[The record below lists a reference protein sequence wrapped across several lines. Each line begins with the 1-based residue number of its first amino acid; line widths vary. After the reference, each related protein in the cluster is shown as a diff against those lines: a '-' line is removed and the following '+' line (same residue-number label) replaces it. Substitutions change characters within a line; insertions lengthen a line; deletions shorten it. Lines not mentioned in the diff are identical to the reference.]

1 MVNFLKNVM
10 SWVHYVRT
18 DKHVCVFP
26 QCQNLLNISEFTWY
40 GGFPGSNL
48 LSTSAF
54 LGNVNREATP
64 GSLSTLILITNT
76 NSQIAC
82 QKVPLCAC
90 VS

>member
-18 DKHVCVFP
+18 DKHICVFT
-26 QCQNLLNISEFTWY
+26 QSQNLLNISEFTWY

-48 LSTSAF
+48 LSISAF
-54 LGNVNREATP
+54 LGNVNWEATP

-76 NSQIAC
+76 NSQTAC